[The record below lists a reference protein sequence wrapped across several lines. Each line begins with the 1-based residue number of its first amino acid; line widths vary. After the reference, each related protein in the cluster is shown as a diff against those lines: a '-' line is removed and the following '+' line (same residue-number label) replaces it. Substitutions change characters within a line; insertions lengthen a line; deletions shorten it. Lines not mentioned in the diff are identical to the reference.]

1 VRAEVLYDP
10 GRPERLE
17 SVEQATGRHVLRWR
31 ARQPHFRVH
40 GPGVGPGGKGY
51 PKVTLVPPIELVE
64 AREGSAEG
72 AGKVGRVIQ
81 RDEDVGRRRRFG
93 EQRAKRWYV
102 GTGRSIYQLV
112 ICQSD
117 EEGLCVLV
125 IMVVLAEEESALL
138 TQ

>member
-1 VRAEVLYDP
+1 
-10 GRPERLE
+10 
-17 SVEQATGRHVLRWR
+17 VLRWCTG
-31 ARQPHFRVH
+31 QPHFRVH
-40 GPGVGPGGKGY
+40 GPGVGPGGEGY

-72 AGKVGRVIQ
+72 EGKVCRIVQ

-102 GTGRSIYQLV
+102 GAGSVYQSV

-125 IMVVLAEEESALL
+125 IMVVLAEEELALL